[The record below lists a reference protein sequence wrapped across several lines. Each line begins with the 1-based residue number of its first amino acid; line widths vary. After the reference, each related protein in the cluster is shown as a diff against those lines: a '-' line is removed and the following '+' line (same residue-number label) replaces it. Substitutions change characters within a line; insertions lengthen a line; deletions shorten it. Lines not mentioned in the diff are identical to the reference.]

1 MKTRAFFSQLD
12 HGKMVAA
19 IVDAERRTSGEIL
32 LFVSHRKVADAQ
44 RAAVREFERLGM
56 HKTKR
61 RNAVLIFVAPVS
73 QQFAIIGE
81 EAVHEKCGDA
91 FWQRVAVGM
100 AERFRRAEFTG
111 GIVHGI
117 EAAGKILAEHFPR
130 SQGDANELPDK
141 VIG

>member
-1 MKTRAFFSQLD
+1 
-12 HGKMVAA
+12 MVAA
-19 IVDAERRTSGEIL
+19 IADAERRTSGEIRV
-32 LFVSHRKVADAQ
+32 FVSHRKVMNAQ

-73 QQFAIIGE
+73 QRFAIIGD
-81 EAVHEKCGDA
+81 EAVHARCGDA
-91 FWQRVAVGM
+91 FWQQVAAGM
-100 AERFRRAEFTG
+100 AERFRQAEFTV

-130 SQGDANELPDK
+130 SRGDINELPDK
-141 VIG
+141 VID